1 MASRI
6 GVIGAAVVEEASPSS
21 TLRLHD

>member
-1 MASRI
+1 MASQI
-6 GVIGAAVVEEASPSS
+6 GMIGAAVVEEASPSS

>member
-6 GVIGAAVVEEASPSS
+6 DMIGAAVVEEASPSS